1 MHSFLKG
8 YNIYRSDSLTGPYIK
23 QNPLPIENF
32 SGYTDDSLP
41 ELSTYYY
48 KVCAVSIYGV
58 EGPYT
63 APLKAWTSLPFHT
76 GFPVTEINVDF
87 LGHKSEGSP
96 MTYDIDNNGDKEIF
110 VNLSDLEGNKG
121 ALLGFFQNG
130 EEVFDIDS
138 NSNTVSGFY
147 KYNNAGSR
155 SIPAIANIDMD
166 GKPEIINVTKGDPI
180 IDDKRTLFVH
190 HTFDHD
196 NNYVPD
202 TLWSAE
208 SGNFQTMGAVVSDL
222 DGDFVPEIITKA
234 NYGAPI
240 YVYSHE
246 GSNYPGWPKN
256 IGSAGGNVIP
266 VATDLDRDGNKELVF
281 GFSNGDGF
289 DGGIYVFK
297 NNGDPFFSEAANGL
311 FYKSGMSGSVY
322 DRMDSPVTAA
332 DVNGDGYPELIC
344 VSGNKDSLNNLKAN
358 IFILDKLGN
367 TITGWDYN
375 NPNHRLSIQ
384 SQELAELPATSVAD
398 IDHDFHFEIFLA
410 ANNKIYAWKPDGTP
424 LNNHFPINVPGLLCK
439 LIAPLIADVDGDDE
453 SEIIV
458 LSNAN
463 ENNSA
468 IHAYNLDGSMV
479 LGWPLRIPGE
489 NFFATP
495 CIDDIDQD
503 GKNEII
509 ATAGS
514 KIYVWDCEGSTDEIL
529 WGKYRLNSY
538 NNADLSDPCEY
549 STTPFYVSSE
559 MTWTNDVQM
568 NSDLIIQPGA
578 KLTIKG
584 NLYMPSEGKI
594 IVKQS
599 PSPAKMAGGTL
610 VIDGGT
616 ITTLC
621 RDSLWKGIEV
631 WGLPGYSQTAHIA
644 NGKLI
649 QGQVSI
655 IHNGSIHNAKTGILA
670 SKEGI
675 HGYAGGIV
683 SADSATFENNR
694 VAIRYDPYSYYNFS
708 RLKRCNF
715 ITSDTLR
722 DGSTPDYFVKLNG
735 VNPVVFEGCTFK
747 NTLPPPTIVITNTGR
762 GSGIFSENAGFNV
775 VAACLDSTSPCS
787 HSRNSS
793 FEKLYRG
800 IYSMNSASAG
810 SIHIAD
816 VNFYDNYAGL
826 YLSGFNGVSYVE
838 VLSNTFRNSSHDQW
852 SYGMYLNECSGYHV
866 ENNEFYETST
876 NPVTI
881 GLIVNNSGT
890 LSNEIYRNS
899 FHNLKY
905 ATLSQNVNRNANPD
919 IGGLCYKCNKFVKDD
934 LTEPNQLDITI
945 TYDGQAGITKGIAY
959 HQGLF
964 IDQRNYAA
972 IGNMFAPY
980 PSPNHYDFYNEGTF
994 IQYYFTDE
1002 NFNQSAFRTEPWPNN
1017 LFKYGLLGK
1026 AARTTYFYPNEYCP
1040 SMLNNGGS
1048 QENLEKLEEAILK
1061 SKLLYNELSS
1071 LVDGGSTPSLNL
1083 EVATSI
1089 PANALQTRD
1098 ELLNESPYLSDT
1110 VMTTS
1115 IMKED
1120 VLDNVMIRDVLVANP
1135 QSAKSDLIIS
1145 KIENRIIPMPDYMME
1160 QILAGEDIL
1169 GSKEILEGE
1178 KAYWEGEKEKAYTRL
1193 LQHYRGDSIVFPD
1206 TDSLTWLFTIKNSL
1220 DSYYDWAT
1228 YHHTNRHFNQQ
1239 DSLINLI
1246 PSIFSLTPS
1255 QQSTHQAFIDL
1266 FEITEQLL
1274 LDTLNILETDSQ
1286 KVFALQNVMSEN
1298 NGLPAAYARNILI
1311 YAGKITYQE
1320 PIILPD
1326 TNLKS
1331 TKRERYR
1338 GVKLPLDGNIL
1349 KIYPNPAKDYFIVE
1363 YHLESTP
1370 KFGSI
1375 LIFNVYGK
1383 QVGSFSFTGKQNRI
1397 IIPTLFLHSGIYLL
1411 AFEVDGKRL
1420 ETAKIS
1426 IIE

>member
-1 MHSFLKG
+1 
-8 YNIYRSDSLTGPYIK
+8 
-23 QNPLPIENF
+23 
-32 SGYTDDSLP
+32 
-41 ELSTYYY
+41 
-48 KVCAVSIYGV
+48 
-58 EGPYT
+58 
-63 APLKAWTSLPFHT
+63 
-76 GFPVTEINVDF
+76 
-87 LGHKSEGSP
+87 

-514 KIYVWDCEGSTDEIL
+514 KIYVWDCEGSADEIL

-838 VLSNTFRNSSHDQW
+838 VLSNTFRNSSRDQW

-905 ATLSQNVNRNANPD
+905 ATLSQNVNRKYDPPLYL
-919 IGGLCYKCNKFVKDD
+919 GGLCYRCNKFVKDD
-934 LTEPNQLDITI
+934 LTEPNVFDFSI
-945 TYDGQAGITKGIAY
+945 TYDGQYGDTIGIAKN
-959 HQGLF
+959 QGTYLSGTSF
-964 IDQRNYAA
+964 APV
-972 IGNMFAPY
+972 GNMFQ
-980 PSPNHYDFYNEGTF
+980 PSPLSGHYDFYNEGNPVDYYYHSQTLLRF
-994 IQYYFTDE
+994 RLKPDPNNISGSVTSISVNEYFTE
-1002 NFNQSAFRTEPWPNN
+1002 SS
-1017 LFKYGLLGK
+1017 
-1026 AARTTYFYPNEYCP
+1026 CP
-1040 SMLNNGGS
+1040 STLGGGGS
-1048 QENLEKLEEAILK
+1048 GNDI
-1061 SKLLYNELSS
+1061 SKLVESGNKSDSIGGALST
-1071 LVDGGSTPSLNL
+1071 LVDGGSTSLL
-1083 EVATSI
+1083 TLDVATST
-1089 PANALQTRD
+1089 PPEALQTRN
-1098 ELLNESPYLSDT
+1098 ELIAKSPYLSDT
-1110 VMTTS
+1110 VMKTS
-1115 IMKED
+1115 VAKED
-1120 VLDNVMIRDVLVANP
+1120 VLDNAMIRDVLVANP
-1135 QSAKSDLIIS
+1135 HSAKSDEIINML
-1145 KIENRIIPMPDYMME
+1145 ENRVNPMPDYMLE
-1160 QILAGEDIL
+1160 QILAGEDTV
-1169 GSKEILEGE
+1169 SAKEILEAKKAWWDGE
-1178 KAYWEGEKEKAYTRL
+1178 AAKAYTRL
-1193 LQHYRGDSIVFPD
+1193 LNYFKGDSIRPAND
-1206 TDSLTWLFTIKNSL
+1206 DSLNWLFAYRNTLSSRYDKVAWLHAKGDYARAGDALVSIPASFNLSPSEQAIQEAYL
-1220 DSYYDWAT
+1220 DFYPLSAKI
-1228 YHHTNRHFNQQ
+1228 R
-1239 DSLINLI
+1239 S
-1246 PSIFSLTPS
+1246 
-1255 QQSTHQAFIDL
+1255 
-1266 FEITEQLL
+1266 
-1274 LDTLNILETDSQ
+1274 DTLGVFRIDSAT
-1286 KVFALQNVMSEN
+1286 VSSLQSIANLN
-1298 NGLPAAYARNILI
+1298 CGLPGVYARNLLI
-1311 YAGKITYQE
+1311 AAGKITFQE
-1320 PIILPD
+1320 P
-1326 TNLKS
+1326 
-1331 TKRERYR
+1331 
-1338 GVKLPLDGNIL
+1338 V
-1349 KIYPNPAKDYFIVE
+1349 
-1363 YHLESTP
+1363 
-1370 KFGSI
+1370 
-1375 LIFNVYGK
+1375 
-1383 QVGSFSFTGKQNRI
+1383 
-1397 IIPTLFLHSGIYLL
+1397 
-1411 AFEVDGKRL
+1411 
-1420 ETAKIS
+1420 
-1426 IIE
+1426 